1 MKTSRMKGEREGG
14 LKKARKRDGGR
25 AVSEIRW
32 NQSGLSN
39 SSRDTDIC
47 NDVSNKLDNL
57 SVT

>member
-47 NDVSNKLDNL
+47 NDVSN
-57 SVT
+57 